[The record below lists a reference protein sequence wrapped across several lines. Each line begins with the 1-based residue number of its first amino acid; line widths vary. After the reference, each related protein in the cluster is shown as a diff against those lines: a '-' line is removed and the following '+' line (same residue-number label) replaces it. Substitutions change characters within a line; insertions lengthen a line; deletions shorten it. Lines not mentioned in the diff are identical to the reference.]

1 MNSFTLILQDTVR
14 TKVVKDVT
22 RFVGED
28 VSGSFGILAN
38 HQRIMTSLVVGMAR
52 FCIANDSW
60 KYLVLPGGL
69 LYFYDNN
76 LFLSTRRFFLD
87 DDYEKINAL
96 LHQQLMAEED
106 KLRSMK
112 KSLYRL
118 EEEAFKRL
126 WKVGR
131 QVEY

>member
-1 MNSFTLILQDTVR
+1 MKSFTLTLQDTAR
-14 TKVVKDVT
+14 TKVVEDVT

-28 VSGSFGILAN
+28 ASGSFGILAD
-38 HQRIMTSLVVGMAR
+38 HQRMMTSLVVGMAR
-52 FCIANDSW
+52 FYIANQTW
-60 KYLVLPGGL
+60 QYLALPGGI
-69 LYFYDNN
+69 LYFHDNN
-76 LFLSTRRFFLD
+76 LFLSARRFLLD
-87 DDYEKINAL
+87 DNYEKITTL
-96 LHQQLMAEED
+96 LQQQLMAEED
-106 KLRSMK
+106 KLQGMK

>member
-1 MNSFTLILQDTVR
+1 MKSFTLTLQDTAQ
-14 TKVVKDVT
+14 TKVVEDVT

-28 VSGSFGILAN
+28 ASGSFGILAD
-38 HQRIMTSLVVGMAR
+38 HQRMMTSLVVGMAR
-52 FCIANDSW
+52 FYIANQTW
-60 KYLVLPGGL
+60 QYLALPGGI
-69 LYFYDNN
+69 LYFHDNN
-76 LFLSTRRFFLD
+76 LFLSTRRFLLD
-87 DDYEKINAL
+87 DNYEKITTL
-96 LHQQLMAEED
+96 LQQQLMAEED
-106 KLRSMK
+106 KLQGMK